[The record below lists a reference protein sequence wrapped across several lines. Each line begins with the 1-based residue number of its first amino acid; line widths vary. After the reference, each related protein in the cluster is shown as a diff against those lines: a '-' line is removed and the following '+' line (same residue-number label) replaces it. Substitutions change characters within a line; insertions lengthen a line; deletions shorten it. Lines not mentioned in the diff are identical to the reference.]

1 MPEPSRPP
9 RPGRGSRPSPATL
22 GIVKADADFED
33 EYPGGDTTCTEA
45 YASLCR
51 TGEALLGELDRRIAA
66 TFGISQAAATAL
78 AVIDGAGAPLTP
90 TQVAGRVLIA
100 SATTTATLDLLER
113 RGWIRRVPNPADRRS
128 VLIEITPEGRAT
140 TDQLLPGIRAVEQG
154 IMSALTH
161 DEREYLLDLLAKILT
176 RTAEVAAEPP
186 GPLHGQRNRPARLTP
201 GKTPSPVP
209 GPPPVPLQP
218 HPKGT
223 AAERPEIP
231 SHPAR
236 PRGHPRTQMRVT
248 GPCRLPPPTAH
259 ITVIC
264 T

>member
-1 MPEPSRPP
+1 MRD
-9 RPGRGSRPSPATL
+9 RRRYVC
-22 GIVKADADFED
+22 IVKVDADFED

-78 AVIDGAGAPLTP
+78 AVIDGAGTPLTP
-90 TQVAGRVLIA
+90 SQVADRVLIA
-100 SATTTATLDLLER
+100 SATMTATLDLLER

-154 IMSALTH
+154 ILSALTH
-161 DEREYLLDLLAKILT
+161 DERKYLLDLLAKILT
-176 RTAEVAAEPP
+176 RTAEAAAEPP
-186 GPLHGQRNRPARLTP
+186 EPLRGQRNRPGRLTP

-209 GPPPVPLQP
+209 GPTSGTVTAQP
-218 HPKGT
+218 Q
-223 AAERPEIP
+223 R
-231 SHPAR
+231 
-236 PRGHPRTQMRVT
+236 RG
-248 GPCRLPPPTAH
+248 
-259 ITVIC
+259 
-264 T
+264 